1 MGSLER
7 RIRQDPTKLR
17 ERLRAAALYCRQAEA
32 EASASAAAEAELQ
45 KAVPHLEAVLGAS
58 EDAEFLH
65 HVLTSAVGPR
75 LFYQLP
81 KLTARYMRKIA
92 LSPGCLEE
100 FQSRSEF
107 EERATPYHFANALMI
122 LKAAGETQAASELFE
137 EAREV
142 TWHGQRPITW
152 ESLQQTPA
160 VHISGL
166 THRPFW
172 DPKQLPLAEML
183 KDHFPTIQQELL
195 ALRQK
200 SVSYP
205 AYPNLVEQS
214 GVWDMLQLYVGRQWN
229 QDACALMP
237 STAALL
243 QQHLPSTDVPYIHYN
258 SEEVV
263 VFLLSPG
270 SRVRLHNGG
279 SNVPVNLSLGLAG
292 CGGSFC
298 EVAGEVKAFE
308 DGKVLAFDDG
318 SDHRVW
324 HDGKEE
330 RWVLTLRQLH
340 PELQADPQRYFCR
353 AFTWRTCFEAWD
365 EGRARALG
373 CGENG
378 VFSAHALA
386 LPLACLQTPP

>member
-1 MGSLER
+1 MAMQVLRGVQRWAQELRMGSLER

-17 ERLRAAALYCRQAEA
+17 ERLRAAALYCRQAE
-32 EASASAAAEAELQ
+32 AEAELQ

-142 TWHGQRPITW
+142 SWHGQRPITW

-183 KDHFPTIQQELL
+183 KVPVQTRVYADFVENQLKQLGPMLRRVIRVRRHLHRKFQR
-195 ALRQK
+195 ALRKEFK
-200 SVSYP
+200 SDHCQP
-205 AYPNLVEQS
+205 RRS
-214 GVWDMLQLYVGRQWN
+214 GAIRPQI
-229 QDACALMP
+229 A
-237 STAALL
+237 SAAARIGVISSCVDLL
-243 QQHLPSTDVPYIHYN
+243 PL
-258 SEEVV
+258 E
-263 VFLLSPG
+263 
-270 SRVRLHNGG
+270 
-279 SNVPVNLSLGLAG
+279 SLG
-292 CGGSFC
+292 
-298 EVAGEVKAFE
+298 
-308 DGKVLAFDDG
+308 
-318 SDHRVW
+318 
-324 HDGKEE
+324 
-330 RWVLTLRQLH
+330 
-340 PELQADPQRYFCR
+340 QAS
-353 AFTWRTCFEAWD
+353 
-365 EGRARALG
+365 LK
-373 CGENG
+373 
-378 VFSAHALA
+378 HIL
-386 LPLACLQTPP
+386 

>member
-1 MGSLER
+1 
-7 RIRQDPTKLR
+7 
-17 ERLRAAALYCRQAEA
+17 
-32 EASASAAAEAELQ
+32 
-45 KAVPHLEAVLGAS
+45 
-58 EDAEFLH
+58 
-65 HVLTSAVGPR
+65 
-75 LFYQLP
+75 
-81 KLTARYMRKIA
+81 
-92 LSPGCLEE
+92 
-100 FQSRSEF
+100 
-107 EERATPYHFANALMI
+107 MI
-122 LKAAGETQAASELFE
+122 TYRFIQ
-137 EAREV
+137 
-142 TWHGQRPITW
+142 
-152 ESLQQTPA
+152 
-160 VHISGL
+160 
-166 THRPFW
+166 
-172 DPKQLPLAEML
+172 M
-183 KDHFPTIQQELL
+183 DHFPTIQQELL

-263 VFLLSPG
+263 VLDSAEQGDPG
-270 SRVRLHNGG
+270 RKPCERHNGG